1 MTQLTDILRD
11 VEAFPVMGEALN
23 TDNAFEI
30 SLNSFKTEL
39 LHLQDRSKTSLL
51 QQYMDEKRRVL
62 DKKFA
67 LGGYLEDRSWYARS
81 PLFGKERSIHLGID
95 IWAEAGTKVYAPLA
109 GVLHSFQDNEGF
121 GNYGPT
127 IILEHQLEI
136 FKFYTLYG
144 HLSRTSVAQCLD
156 NKEVMQGEFIG
167 QLGDMAENGEWP
179 AHLHFQVIIDL
190 QGNKGDY
197 PGVCSKE
204 DVKFYQNNCL
214 DPNLL
219 LRFEKK

>member
-1 MTQLTDILRD
+1 MTPLSNILRET
-11 VEAFPVMGEALN
+11 EAAPVMGEALS
-23 TDNAFEI
+23 TENAFEI

-81 PLFGKERSIHLGID
+81 PLFGKERSIHLGVD
-95 IWAEAGTKVYAPLA
+95 IWAEAGTQVYAPLP
-109 GVLHSFQDNEGF
+109 GKIHSFKDNEGF

-127 IILEHQLEI
+127 IILEHQLEE
-136 FKFYTLYG
+136 FTFFTLYG
-144 HLSRTSVAQCLD
+144 HLSRTSMAQCLEG
-156 NKEVMQGEFIG
+156 KEVMRGEMIG
-167 QLGDMAENGEWP
+167 QLGDMSENGEWP
-179 AHLHFQVIIDL
+179 AHLHFQIIIDL
-190 QGNKGDY
+190 QDNTGDY